1 METTRYAPV
10 EEMLDEKA
18 LLIKI
23 ALENTSVELEQRIMD
38 LGRLANI
45 GRIFASSARL
55 EEVAARGLEIL
66 LDSTPALRG
75 SILIC
80 SSDGEGLCMLA
91 AGAKDG
97 RTSYFGM
104 DSSPLML
111 FAYGEGLAGQSLA
124 GKKPLV
130 APDVAAEPR
139 FTPRPG
145 KVKIGSAACIPM
157 LVDDKPLGVVTLS
170 HPDTGVLKPE
180 GAGLWML
187 IAGYLAV
194 ALSNAMSL
202 VNLRDTNERLRQ
214 EVESR
219 TRSLMEAN
227 LNLKDAQEKIARN
240 NEELKLKVEERS
252 SELTR
257 ALKELQARTDS
268 LESANKIKDEFLNNI
283 NHELKT
289 PLNAIIGYSGLLLKE
304 AGALTSEQY
313 SDLEVIE
320 SNGRHLQQIIDNIL
334 ALKEIEGGNVEPE
347 YIRTDLFELLR
358 MAANSVAPRAR
369 AKGLLIKLDD
379 AGREIPPFTLD
390 PTLIRRVVYNLLDNA
405 IKFSSRGVIEVRAEL
420 RNAGGDEPPLAVVEV
435 IDQGRG
441 VGPGDAERIFQKF
454 QQGEPAMRKIE
465 GGSGVGLAIAKT
477 LVELHGGSIR
487 YAPSPLGG
495 SVFSFALP
503 FIGSP

>member
-1 METTRYAPV
+1 
-10 EEMLDEKA
+10 MLDEKA

-23 ALENTSVELEQRIMD
+23 ALENASDELEERITD
-38 LGRLANI
+38 LGRLARI
-45 GRIFASSARL
+45 GKLFASSSRL

-66 LDSTPALRG
+66 LDSTPAQHG

-80 SSDGEGLCMLA
+80 FGDGENLCMLA

-104 DSSPLML
+104 GANPLTL
-111 FAYGEGLAGQSLA
+111 FSYGEGLAGQSLA
-124 GKKPLV
+124 RKKLLV
-130 APDVAAEPR
+130 APDVNAEPR
-139 FTPRPG
+139 FKHRQG
-145 KVKIGSAACIPM
+145 QVKIGSAACIPM
-157 LVDDKPLGVVTLS
+157 LVDDKPLGVVNLS
-170 HPDTGVLKPE
+170 HPDTGVLRPE
-180 GAGLWML
+180 QAGLWAL

-194 ALSNAMSL
+194 ALSNSMAL
-202 VNLRDTNERLRQ
+202 VHLRDANDRLRE
-214 EVESR
+214 EVEAR
-219 TRSLMEAN
+219 TRSLLEAN
-227 LNLKDAQEKIARN
+227 LSLKSAQDRIARN

-252 SELTR
+252 VELR
-257 ALKELQARTDS
+257 KALRELQARTDS
-268 LESANKIKDEFLNNI
+268 LESANRIKDEFLNNI

-304 AGALTSEQY
+304 ASSLTPEQY

-347 YIRTDLFELLR
+347 YIRTDLIELLK
-358 MAANSVAPRAR
+358 MASNSVAPRAR
-369 AKGLLIKLDD
+369 AKGLTIKCE
-379 AGREIPPFTLD
+379 GPGKEIPPFVFD

-405 IKFSSRGVIEVRAEL
+405 VKFSSRGTIEVRVDL
-420 RNAGGDEPPLAVVEV
+420 RNIAEGEPPMAVVE
-435 IDQGRG
+435 IEDQGRG
-441 VGPGDAERIFQKF
+441 VGLGDAERIFQKF

-487 YAPSPLGG
+487 YAPSPAGG

-503 FIGSP
+503 FRAA